1 MQFIS
6 DVAADLFQAKT
17 PDAKVP
23 PVAEDLG
30 VEELVQRCDAI
41 VGRLQ
46 GAGASAGPQRPG
58 TPGAGRVTLSLG
70 LQVSARAG
78 RVLVRDTVPGGPAA
92 CSKKLGRGDA
102 IIKIDG
108 VPASPD
114 NFDRLAAG
122 TGQPGSI
129 ATLTI
134 LKAETIADLHGTA
147 MPALA
152 ADERSLL
159 EVKLKRMCRSEMSDN
174 VSHKSLGACVAWGVA
189 GGGGLSARCISSC
202 STSFPA
208 HRSLCSHGRRRC
220 SSYWRMLSKR
230 WPPPPPLRRADSA
243 IRGGADLRTRRG
255 LACCA
260 RL

>member
-17 PDAKVP
+17 PDAKDP

-189 GGGGLSARCISSC
+189 GGGGCLRAASHPALLP
-202 STSFPA
+202 FPRTA
-208 HRSLCSHGRRRC
+208 LFALMAGEDV
-220 SSYWRMLSKR
+220 
-230 WPPPPPLRRADSA
+230 RA
-243 IRGGADLRTRRG
+243 IGG
-255 LACCA
+255 C
-260 RL
+260 